1 MTRTEDEMECQVM
14 RIERV
19 RWCDPGFARARQ
31 LEYEIF
37 GIANGFTTAEDVMA
51 GEMIAYRDWERS
63 SEFHVGY
70 CRDQV
75 SGGERAIAVIRFL
88 RHDLELGADSFS
100 TLRDFRRYR
109 PDGGA
114 QQNYLFP
121 EWDAFFRSSD
131 PAQIAEL
138 ATQAVLP
145 AYRGSGVIEQLW
157 RNFIGLSA
165 PDGVRIWTMA
175 LVEPLFR
182 WYKALLPQALCAIG
196 RMIPGYVGADS
207 IPAML
212 RLDHPTVT
220 AVIAAYDARPA
231 GGLVGARS
239 RTGTASILPPPP
251 LPGRPVRVKEMA
263 P

>member
-1 MTRTEDEMECQVM
+1 MERRVM

-19 RWCDPGFARARQ
+19 RWCDPGFARARR

-37 GIANGFTTAEDVMA
+37 GIANGFTTAKDVVA
-51 GEMIAYRDWERS
+51 GEMTAYRDWERS

-70 CRDQV
+70 YRDRA
-75 SGGERAIAVIRFL
+75 SHDERAIAVVRFL
-88 RHDLELGADSFS
+88 RHNPVLVADSFS
-100 TLRDFRRYR
+100 TLRDFRQYR

-114 QQNYLFP
+114 RQNYLFP
-121 EWDAFFRSSD
+121 EWDAFFRSCD
-131 PAQIAEL
+131 PRQIAEL

-145 AYRGSGVIEQLW
+145 AYRGSGIIEQLW
-157 RNFIGLSA
+157 RNFIGLSQ

-196 RMIPGYVGADS
+196 RMIPGYIGADS

-212 RLDHPTVT
+212 AVDHPTVT
-220 AVIAAYDARPA
+220 AVIAAYDTMPA
-231 GGLVGARS
+231 SGLAGAS
-239 RTGTASILPPPP
+239 AKAGTGHILPA
-251 LPGRPVRVKEMA
+251 LSPGTPVPRTHGRT